1 MMKFLLGLIIG
12 LGVVPAVGFV
22 YFRLGL
28 APVATSAPAMPFEK
42 KLARMAL
49 HARISKEAPAQA
61 PIAASE
67 DNLAAG
73 ARIYRE
79 NCSYCHGI
87 AGQAETASPKGMFPH
102 PPQLFKGKGVTD
114 DPAGEI
120 YWKTANGIRL
130 TGMPGYRK
138 TLTEEQ
144 MWQVSLL
151 LLHAHELPAPV
162 KELVAQPVR

>member
-22 YFRLGL
+22 YFRLGFT
-28 APVATSAPAMPFEK
+28 PVATAAPAMPFEK
-42 KLARMAL
+42 KLA
-49 HARISKEAPAQA
+49 
-61 PIAASE
+61 
-67 DNLAAG
+67 AG

-79 NCSYCHGI
+79 YCAFCHGI

-102 PPQLFKGKGVTD
+102 PPQLFKGTGVTD

-120 YWKTANGIRL
+120 YWKIANGVRL

-138 TLTEEQ
+138 TLTEDQ

-151 LLHAHELPAPV
+151 LLRAHELPAPA
-162 KELVAQPVR
+162 KGLVAQPTR

>member
-1 MMKFLLGLIIG
+1 MMKFLLGLVV
-12 LGVVPAVGFV
+12 GVCLIPACV
-22 YFRLGL
+22 YAYLRLGF
-28 APVATSAPAMPFEK
+28 APVATAAPPMLFEK
-42 KLARMAL
+42 RMARMAL
-49 HARISKEAPAQA
+49 HTRIAKEAPAEA
-61 PIAASE
+61 PLAASE

-79 NCSYCHGI
+79 HCAYCHGI

-138 TLTEEQ
+138 TLTEDQ
-144 MWQVSLL
+144 LWQVSLML
-151 LLHAHELPAPV
+151 LNAGKLPPAV
-162 KELVAQPVR
+162 KELVAKPAQ